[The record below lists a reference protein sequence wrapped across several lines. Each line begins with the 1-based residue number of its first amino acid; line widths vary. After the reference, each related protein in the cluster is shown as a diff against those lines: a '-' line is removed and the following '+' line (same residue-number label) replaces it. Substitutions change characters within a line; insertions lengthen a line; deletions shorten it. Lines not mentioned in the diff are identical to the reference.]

1 METEFQNAVGK
12 GMGEVIRD
20 ITDFLCT
27 PYVINRERRI
37 DLCSLVEDLNMHE
50 QFSFALLSEADAQ
63 GWGPDESEAFYRH
76 ACAPIVEPRVI
87 EAMVNAFR
95 NRDSEEYHAYN
106 RKYGNRFSALD
117 GSYWSTALALGIDA
131 EQVEEVMHYLRLF
144 TVALMEFAYMEDRNP
159 EVTYAWCY
167 YESFRKTLDQLA
179 AEPEPAP
186 LLLKV
191 RALGGSA
198 GKREGDYYYLSLGAD
213 IENPNPDRMARG
225 VQIDITL
232 KDKNGEVITVIG
244 DRLESVD
251 PGAIFHYGVTRKIRG
266 AAVANIA
273 ATVRAS
279 SYLKLQTPIMKH
291 ILLSSLRLKRATDV
305 MQLSGTLNSEYDK
318 ALRSIRLH
326 YQFLSSTNK
335 ILGGGSEWIL
345 GGIAPA
351 QPLGISSKIAVPI
364 ANVAKV
370 VYSIDFDAIELVSD

>member
-1 METEFQNAVGK
+1 METEFQKAVGK

-27 PYVINRERRI
+27 PYVINRTRQI

-63 GWGPDESEAFYRH
+63 GWGQDEAESFYRH
-76 ACAPIVEPRVI
+76 ACAPIVEPAVI
-87 EAMVNAFR
+87 DSMINAFR
-95 NRDSEEYHAYN
+95 NRDSEAYQTYN
-106 RKYGNRFSALD
+106 RKYGNRFFALD
-117 GSYWSTALALGIDA
+117 GSYWSTAIALGIDA
-131 EQVEEVMHYLRLF
+131 DQVEEVMHYLRLF

-179 AEPEPAP
+179 AEPAPAP
-186 LLLKV
+186 LSLKV

-198 GKREGDYYYLSLGAD
+198 GKREGDCYYLSLGVD
-213 IENPNPDRMARG
+213 VENPNPDRMARG

-232 KDKNGEVITVIG
+232 KDKNGDVITVIG

-251 PGAIFHYGVTRKIRG
+251 PGAIFHYAVTRKIRG
-266 AAVANIA
+266 AAVGNIA

-279 SYLKLQTPIMKH
+279 SYLKLSTPIMKH
-291 ILLSSLRLKRATDV
+291 TTLSALKLKRTDGG
-305 MQLSGTLNSEYDK
+305 MQLAGMLGSEYDK

-326 YQFLSSTNK
+326 YQFLSSANK
-335 ILGGGSEWIL
+335 ILGGGSEWL
-345 GGIAPA
+345 
-351 QPLGISSKIAVPI
+351 LSGISPKQPVEINSQIAVQIP
-364 ANVAKV
+364 NVAKV
-370 VYSIDFDAIELVSD
+370 VYSVDFDAIELVSD